1 MTKKMIEITEKDK
14 KKMIEEY
21 NHLVLKSYFQPYDI
35 PMTSGWFLFAFSFC
49 LFCSCACAA
58 EGDMFSAITSAF
70 MSGMNLVVYLVELE
84 E

>member
-1 MTKKMIEITEKDK
+1 MTKEITDKEKEE
-14 KKMIEEY
+14 IREEY
-21 NHLVLKSYFQPYDI
+21 NKLILKMKFHPYD
-35 PMTSGWFLFAFSFC
+35 PYPVGSGWFLFAFAFC